1 MALSTAVLVGEAK
14 SWLPEVRCL
23 IGSNT
28 YFQVIWLLAVS
39 CKLQS
44 PIYSGAIYYLFLASG
59 VLLRGGPT

>member
-44 PIYSGAIYYLFLASG
+44 PIYSGAIYYL
-59 VLLRGGPT
+59 